1 MRLMPEPHR
10 IADFRTIHMIGA
22 GGSGMSGLAKLLA
35 GLGYQVTGSDLKP
48 GRALAALADAGI
60 ETWIGHRP
68 ERMAEP
74 DLVVYSSAVP
84 QSDPELVAATAR
96 GVVVWE
102 RPLLLDAFTAA
113 LPGLGVTGTHGKT
126 TTTGLVVA
134 AMHGAGVDPTFLVGG
149 ELVAE
154 NTFAHLGDRSV
165 FVLEADEAFGTF
177 RHLHLDGLV
186 VTNIEADHLDYYGTV
201 AALEEAFALV
211 ANRTNGPVLACIDD
225 EGVRRLAQR
234 APVISYGTDPAATW
248 QIRDVSHGVGEVSFR
263 LAGQGVAV
271 EVQVPRPGLHIARD
285 AAAAIAFVAELGYD
299 PHQAAAGIG
308 SFAGVKRRFETRARI
323 GGITIVDDYAHH
335 PTEVEATIAAGR
347 LGGWKRVWAVFQPH
361 RYTRTANLGPAFGAP
376 LARADRIV
384 VTDVFPAGEPPQPGV
399 TGRIVAAAAAAAG
412 GEPRYVPS
420 VRAVAASIVAELE
433 PGDLVLLLGAGD
445 VNSVADEL
453 AELLG
458 SDDLD

>member
-1 MRLMPEPHR
+1 MPDSRPLTS
-10 IADFRTIHMIGA
+10 FGSIHMIGA

-35 GLGYQVTGSDLKP
+35 GLGHRVTGSDLKP

-68 ERMAEP
+68 ERMDEP
-74 DLVVYSSAVP
+74 ELVVYSSAVP
-84 QSDPELVAATAR
+84 PGDPELVAAANH
-96 GVVVWE
+96 GAVVWE

-113 LPGLGVTGTHGKT
+113 MPGLGITGTHGKT

-134 AMHGAGVDPTFLVGG
+134 AMHGAGLDPTFLVGG
-149 ELVAE
+149 ELVAH

-186 VTNIEADHLDYYGTV
+186 VTNVEADHLDYYGTV

-211 ANRTNGPVLACIDD
+211 ANRTNGPVLGCSDD
-225 EGVRRLAQR
+225 EGVLRLAQR
-234 APVISYGTDPAATW
+234 APVIPFGTDPAATW
-248 QIRDVSHGVGEVSFR
+248 QIRDVVHGIGEVGFR
-263 LAGQGVAV
+263 LVGQGVMV
-271 EVQVPRPGLHIARD
+271 DVQVPRPGLHIARD
-285 AAAAIAFVAELGYD
+285 AAGAIAFVAELGYD
-299 PHQAAAGIG
+299 PHRAAAGIAAF
-308 SFAGVKRRFETRARI
+308 SGVRRRFETRARI

-335 PTEVEATIAAGR
+335 PTEVEATITAGR

-376 LARADRIV
+376 LALADEIV
-384 VTDVFPAGEPPQPGV
+384 VTDVYSAGEPPQPGV

-412 GEPRYVPS
+412 AEPRYVPS
-420 VRAVAASIVAELE
+420 VRAVAAEIAAELA

-445 VNSVADEL
+445 INSVADEL

-458 SDDLD
+458 ADDLH